1 MKCNHVVASVGGKFI
16 VLGDIA
22 TQYREWSAQV
32 EDFNE
37 KNRTHVVTPPP
48 EFKFAKYCMN
58 CGEKINQDAVK
69 TELRGGD
76 ESR

>member
-1 MKCNHVVASVGGKFI
+1 MKCNHIVASVGAKYL
-16 VLGDIA
+16 VLGDVA
-22 TQYREWSAQV
+22 KQYREWSAQV
-32 EDFNE
+32 DDFNE
-37 KNRTHVVTPPP
+37 KNRTQVVSPPP

-69 TELRGGD
+69 TALRGGH